1 MTRKKILGVLFL
13 VAITIGGGYFG
24 IQYYLD
30 NIKLPDVAPAKVVDA
45 YFSALQ
51 KQNFK
56 AAYDMVSRIHYVD
69 SINQFVDR
77 TSMYAPD
84 MKLSILGENIVEGAA
99 TVDVRIEVPLKFG
112 LYKSDS
118 TMDLVRVKREWKIM
132 HP

>member
-1 MTRKKILGVLFL
+1 
-13 VAITIGGGYFG
+13 
-24 IQYYLD
+24 
-30 NIKLPDVAPAKVVDA
+30 
-45 YFSALQ
+45 
-51 KQNFK
+51 
-56 AAYDMVSRIHYVD
+56 
-69 SINQFVDR
+69 
-77 TSMYAPD
+77 MYAPD